1 MKMKKFLLVI
11 MVMFLTIIISNQSLA
26 VEYREIDHIDRYD
39 IITKAF
45 SEWMDSFKSED
56 TSEDRRILAY
66 EIGAVGISES
76 NKNKIRS
83 TIEFRVTPFS
93 KQNTKW
99 NYTEEPVTK
108 LIKGEEFKTYYND
121 NICFLE
127 MTNVNGE
134 YQVEYIAQT
143 PKGYDEFLARFEE
156 YKASLPD
163 RVTTDVITGQKVDY
177 NSANQEIEKMSHG
190 IVMACFTVFLTMIFV
205 VIIRFVKKP
214 KLK

>member
-127 MTNVNGE
+127 MTKVNGE

-156 YKASLPD
+156 YKAGLPD

-190 IVMACFTVFLTMIFV
+190 IVMVCFTVFLTMIFV